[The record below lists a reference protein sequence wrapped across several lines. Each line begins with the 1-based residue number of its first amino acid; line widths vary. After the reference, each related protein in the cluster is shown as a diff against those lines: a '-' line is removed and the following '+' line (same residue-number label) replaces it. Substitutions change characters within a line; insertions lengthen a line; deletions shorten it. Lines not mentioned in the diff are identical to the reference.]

1 MDKATI
7 QIGDKFQIDGIEWKV
22 WNISKD
28 WITASN
34 TQTPLAARIASS
46 AGLSYGWQSTS

>member
-34 TQTPLAARIASS
+34 TAGQLIHLAAK
-46 AGLSYGWQSTS
+46 GN